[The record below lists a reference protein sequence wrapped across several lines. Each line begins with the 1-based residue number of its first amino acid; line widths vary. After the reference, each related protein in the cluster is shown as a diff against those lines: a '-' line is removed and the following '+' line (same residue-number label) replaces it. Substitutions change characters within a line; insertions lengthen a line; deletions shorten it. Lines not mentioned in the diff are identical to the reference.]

1 MGSHRQSSFVAR
13 RNARLDN
20 AAIENVGATQDMRTT
35 AAVICVAL
43 WLSGCTTT
51 SPPSSATSEGGIV
64 PVTGAALTEGK
75 VRPGVVETKSGLQ
88 YEIIRV
94 GSGAKPTPRDV
105 VHVLYIGRLL
115 ETSEIID
122 KNSKDK
128 VPDRVRVNSVIA
140 GWREGLQL
148 MSEGSIY
155 RFHIPPALAYG
166 EKGAGSIGPNQ
177 VLVYDIEL
185 VRVDGSGESR

>member
-1 MGSHRQSSFVAR
+1 MKTTVATMC
-13 RNARLDN
+13 L
-20 AAIENVGATQDMRTT
+20 
-35 AAVICVAL
+35 AL

-51 SPPSSATSEGGIV
+51 PPPSAAPGEVGIV
-64 PVTGAALTEGK
+64 PVSAASVTGSK
-75 VRPGVVETKSGLQ
+75 VRPGAVQTMSGLQ
-88 YEIIRV
+88 YEIIRG
-94 GSGAKPTPRDV
+94 GSGIKPTPRDF
-105 VHVLYIGRLL
+105 VHVVYIGRLL
-115 ETSEIID
+115 DTSEVID

-140 GWREGLQL
+140 GWQEGLQL

-155 RFHIPPALAYG
+155 RFHIPPHLAYG

-185 VRVDGSGESR
+185 VRVEGEGERR